1 MYIFWTKPVKMTVF
15 PNELIYGNYLWNKLF
30 KTDLQFTVFNFY
42 GLHSLIVKFTD
53 IFYSVA

>member
-1 MYIFWTKPVKMTVF
+1 MTVF
-15 PNELIYGNYLWNKLF
+15 PNELIYGNYLLNKLF